1 MQLAEHGLDVPDVG
15 AHPPPPWVPV
25 TALQPGPIR
34 RIVWRMASWLPPALF
49 LRIARPAESRDPS
62 AIPRV
67 QVPATPVRLFV
78 GPTNAAGQGWAW
90 ARAVERSADGV
101 GAQSMAYRRS
111 LAFPADVDAR
121 AALRG
126 SRAWQSAQRRG
137 VLRFSHVVLEAQ
149 ESLFPALGRGVAGEV
164 QDLRDAGVAVA
175 TLSHGSD
182 VRLPSAHAQ
191 RDPWSPFLLESYT
204 DTPLLQARAERSQEL
219 LRRLHEEGVPAF
231 VSTPD
236 LLLDVPWATWLP
248 VVVDVE
254 RWRTDTVPLERDV
267 PVVVHAPSRAAL
279 KGTDLVEPVLRAL
292 EREGRVVYRQA
303 TGLDRDGMLAL
314 YRDSDVVI
322 DQLRLGIYGVAACEA
337 MAAGRVVVSH
347 VSHQSRREAR
357 KAAGQDLPVVEAT
370 ADTLRDVLLDVVGD
384 RDRARAVAARGPEFV
399 RVLHDGRA
407 SSRALGGFL
416 SSRGGSSVPG
426 STRRTA
432 DARASSARRRQS

>member
-1 MQLAEHGLDVPDVG
+1 
-15 AHPPPPWVPV
+15 
-25 TALQPGPIR
+25 
-34 RIVWRMASWLPPALF
+34 
-49 LRIARPAESRDPS
+49 
-62 AIPRV
+62 
-67 QVPATPVRLFV
+67 
-78 GPTNAAGQGWAW
+78 
-90 ARAVERSADGV
+90 
-101 GAQSMAYRRS
+101 
-111 LAFPADVDAR
+111 
-121 AALRG
+121 
-126 SRAWQSAQRRG
+126 
-137 VLRFSHVVLEAQ
+137 
-149 ESLFPALGRGVAGEV
+149 
-164 QDLRDAGVAVA
+164 
-175 TLSHGSD
+175 
-182 VRLPSAHAQ
+182 
-191 RDPWSPFLLESYT
+191 
-204 DTPLLQARAERSQEL
+204 
-219 LRRLHEEGVPAF
+219 
-231 VSTPD
+231 
-236 LLLDVPWATWLP
+236 
-248 VVVDVE
+248 
-254 RWRTDTVPLERDV
+254 
-267 PVVVHAPSRAAL
+267 
-279 KGTDLVEPVLRAL
+279 VLRAL